1 MRNRSLLV
9 LEIVWIVT
17 GVLCIAAGI
26 RYMIS
31 GGNSK
36 IPIFVLMALIC
47 FVFAWLRH
55 RQRKKG

>member
-1 MRNRSLLV
+1 MRNSSLIA
-9 LEIVWIVT
+9 LEIIWIVT

-26 RYMIS
+26 RYMIT
-31 GGNSK
+31 GGNTK
-36 IPIFVLMALIC
+36 IPIFALMSLIC